1 MAAEGLEKTVKSM
14 QEEIKGCK
22 HEIERLQAV
31 VEIQNMMSAYCYL
44 HAANRHKDVMKLYA
58 KKSPDARIYMGELGY
73 WEGYDAAERAWSL
86 LDRMGGGKP
95 PPGMMALH
103 PMVSPIV
110 VVAGDGKTAK
120 GVWLTNGFVA
130 GKDRETGEMRATWE
144 WGTYGIDFIKEDGK
158 WKFWHFH
165 IYRLFR
171 TGWDKGL
178 KDWNPDAEVMKV
190 PDEIKPDGP
199 GVDDYP
205 YRPDKV
211 FILKPDLPESYQTWK
226 DTFSY

>member
-1 MAAEGLEKTVKSM
+1 MAETLEKTVKGLQ
-14 QEEIKGCK
+14 QEIGKCQ
-22 HEIERLQAV
+22 HEIGRLQAV

-44 HAANRHKDVMKLYA
+44 HAANRHKEVMKMYA
-58 KKSPDARIYMGELGY
+58 KKSPDSRIYMGELGY

-86 LDRMGGGKP
+86 LDRLGGGKP
-95 PPGMMALH
+95 APGMMALH
-103 PMVSPIV
+103 PMVSPMV

-120 GVWLTNGFVA
+120 GMWLTTGFVA
-130 GKDRETGEMRATWE
+130 HKDKAGVLGATWE
-144 WGTYGIDFIKEDGK
+144 WGTYGIDFIKEDGQ

-190 PDEIKPDGP
+190 PDDIKPDGP

-205 YRPDKV
+205 YRPNEV
-211 FILKPDLPESYQTWK
+211 FILKPDLPEPYEKWDKSLSY
-226 DTFSY
+226 